1 MLLASRMNCRRGAPS
16 RFDTALA
23 GGLAAAIALTGAQ
36 SQALAQTAPAEGWQF
51 EASSYARLF
60 GLDCLSLHALR
71 YRGAGGH
78 PLTRPLSGLFRRQFP
93 LGHDRA
99 RTLRRAPLGV
109 LIRVSPIAS
118 IGPTLHDSRSK
129 SCDRPTPPRF
139 APMHSRSRQR
149 ERAAASKSRRVEYR

>member
-16 RFDTALA
+16 RFDMALA

-78 PLTRPLSGLFRRQFP
+78 PPRAHYRDYSSGNFRWDMTVHGPLAGLRLVF
-93 LGHDRA
+93 
-99 RTLRRAPLGV
+99 
-109 LIRVSPIAS
+109 
-118 IGPTLHDSRSK
+118 
-129 SCDRPTPPRF
+129 
-139 APMHSRSRQR
+139 
-149 ERAAASKSRRVEYR
+149 